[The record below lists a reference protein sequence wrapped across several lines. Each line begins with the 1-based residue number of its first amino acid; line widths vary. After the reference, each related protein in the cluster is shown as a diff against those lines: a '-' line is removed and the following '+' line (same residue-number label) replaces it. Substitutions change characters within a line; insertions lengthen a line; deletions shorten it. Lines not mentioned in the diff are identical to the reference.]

1 MSLKTRSLV
10 FVTFLGNFVVVG
22 LLVAAFTSDRWVEAD
37 AKRHNS
43 NESAGRIN
51 LGLFTGTKEL
61 NVGYGA
67 RKHDISVP
75 QLINAEPD
83 LMSYWLWLGTALGG
97 GLALF
102 SSTIGGIAAVL
113 KSASR
118 RKRRG
123 TVVLLFVAN
132 IASVLS
138 HLIAFACWLAQ
149 FLIHLQNNV
158 LSRDDQRQTWYTDG
172 LARLGLSFHILI
184 LGIAIIVI
192 NIICLIVAVYL
203 ERREHRV
210 TTEPLC
216 DEKTQGV
223 IMLY

>member
-1 MSLKTRSLV
+1 MSVKTRSLV

-22 LLVAAFTSDRWVEAD
+22 LLVAAFTTDRWVEAD
-37 AKRHNS
+37 ARRHNS
-43 NESAGRIN
+43 TESTGRVN
-51 LGLFTGTKEL
+51 LGLFSGSKEL
-61 NVGYGA
+61 NVGYGV
-67 RKHDISVP
+67 RRHDISVP
-75 QLINAEPD
+75 QFIATEPD
-83 LMSYWLWLGTALGG
+83 IMSYWLWLGTAVGG

-102 SSTIGGIAAVL
+102 SSTVGAIAAVL

-149 FLIHLQNNV
+149 FLIHLHNNV
-158 LSRDDQRQTWYTDG
+158 LSREDQNNFWYTTG
-172 LARLGLSFHILI
+172 LARLGFSFHLVI
-184 LGIAIIVI
+184 LGIAIIVV
-192 NIICLIVAVYL
+192 NIICLIVAAYL
-203 ERREHRV
+203 ERREHRP
-210 TTEPLC
+210 TTELLC

>member
-22 LLVAAFTSDRWVEAD
+22 LLVAAFTTDRWVEAD
-37 AKRHNS
+37 ARRHNS
-43 NESAGRIN
+43 TESTGRVN
-51 LGLFTGTKEL
+51 LGLFSGTKEL

-67 RKHDISVP
+67 RRHDISVP
-75 QLINAEPD
+75 QFIASEPD

-102 SSTIGGIAAVL
+102 SSTVAGIGAIL

-118 RKRRG
+118 RKRKG

-132 IASVLS
+132 VASVLS

-149 FLIHLQNNV
+149 FLIHLHENV
-158 LSRDDQRQTWYTDG
+158 LSREDQNNMWYTGG

-184 LGIAIIVI
+184 LGIAIIVL
-192 NIICLIVAVYL
+192 NIICLTIAVYL